1 MRASVLFQLTTSEKK
16 MLSDFKTFLLKTNA
30 LALAIGVII
39 GATTGKVVSAVVD
52 DLLMPPIA
60 LVMPPGDWRQA
71 QIELSKAKDADGK
84 VTVNAI
90 KYGHFAGAMIDFVI
104 ISFVVY
110 VISDKLL
117 PKEKPAETK
126 TCSECLETIPSGA
139 KRCKFCTAQLAAV

>member
-1 MRASVLFQLTTSEKK
+1 
-16 MLSDFKTFLLKTNA
+16 MLADFKAFLFKTNA

-52 DLLMPPIA
+52 DIIMPPIA
-60 LVMPPGDWRQA
+60 LIMPPGDWRQA
-71 QIELSKAKDADGK
+71 QIQLSQAKDADGK

-110 VISDKLL
+110 VVSSRLL
-117 PKEKPAETK
+117 PKENAPETR
-126 TCSECLETIPSGA
+126 TCTECLEVIPA
-139 KRCKFCTAQLAAV
+139 AARRCKFCTSQLAAA